1 MSKKAVKFG
10 NKFRY
15 SVIFLPFTG
24 KIFRYMEN
32 STKDKIEKI
41 LRKIQT
47 TRKNKG
53 LSHENMSFEL
63 DISASAYNKIE
74 RGETSI
80 TLERFL
86 KIIDVLE
93 LSISDAFDIRT
104 GDILN
109 QDLKDNAIGKVETL
123 YQENKE
129 TNEKFILALQ
139 EEIVFLR
146 KLLDTK

>member
-1 MSKKAVKFG
+1 MSKKVVKFG
-10 NKFRY
+10 NKFHY
-15 SVIFLPFTG
+15 LVNFLTFTV

-32 STKDKIEKI
+32 LTKDKIEKI

-104 GDILN
+104 GDIIH
-109 QDLKDNAIGKVETL
+109 DIKDNAIGKVETL

-139 EEIVFLR
+139 EEIVFLK
-146 KLLDTK
+146 KLLEKK

>member
-1 MSKKAVKFG
+1 MSKKVVKFG
-10 NKFRY
+10 NKFLY
-15 SVIFLPFTG
+15 LVNFLTFTV

-32 STKDKIEKI
+32 LTKDKIEKI

-104 GDILN
+104 GDIIH
-109 QDLKDNAIGKVETL
+109 DLKDNAIGKVETL

-146 KLLDTK
+146 KLLDSK